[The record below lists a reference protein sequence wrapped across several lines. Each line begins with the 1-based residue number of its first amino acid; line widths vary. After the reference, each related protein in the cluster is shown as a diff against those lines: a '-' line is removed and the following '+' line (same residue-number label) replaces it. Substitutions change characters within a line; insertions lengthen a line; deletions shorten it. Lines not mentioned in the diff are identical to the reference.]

1 VCLAVPLRIDRLLGS
16 SRAVAERDGIELEID
31 VSLVRDAQPGAYV
44 IVHAGFAI
52 QVVEEED
59 AAERL
64 ELFRE
69 IAEAAGEEI

>member
-1 VCLAVPLRIDRLLGS
+1 MCLAVPLRIERLLIS

-31 VSLVRDAQPGAYV
+31 VSLVPGVQPGAYV

-52 QVVEEED
+52 QVVDEED
-59 AAERL
+59 ATERL

-69 IAEAAGEEI
+69 IAEAAGEGM

>member
-1 VCLAVPLRIDRLLGS
+1 MCVAVPLRIERLLGA
-16 SRAVAERDGIELEID
+16 SRAVAASSGIEIEID
-31 VSLVRDAQPGAYV
+31 VSLLGDVQPGAYV

-52 QVVEEED
+52 QVVEDDD

-69 IAEAAGEEI
+69 IAEAAGAET

>member
-1 VCLAVPLRIDRLLGS
+1 MCVAVPLRIERLLGT
-16 SRAVAERDGIELEID
+16 SRAVAASSGIEIEID
-31 VSLVRDAQPGAYV
+31 VSLLGDVQPGAYV

-52 QVVEEED
+52 QVVEDDD

-69 IAEAAGEEI
+69 IAEAAGAET